1 MDTIYKAYNFKSA
14 RYAEI
19 VTYTITAAYRW
30 MELRGAISGFSFQV
44 LGLQDKLNIN
54 QKNVDVMVSF
64 TTSHII
70 LKGGSIEIKF
80 PTNST
85 TVPKIRPQCR
95 SVVTLGSQLQGFP
108 TGKPSTNV

>member
-1 MDTIYKAYNFKSA
+1 
-14 RYAEI
+14 
-19 VTYTITAAYRW
+19 

-44 LGLQDKLNIN
+44 LGSQDKLNIN

-95 SVVTLGSQLQGFP
+95 SVVTLGSQLQGYP